1 MCAGWAGREGWEQ
14 SHYPTGRISQG
25 PRLTKLRVILDK
37 FTISAL
43 VLIPLN
49 SVSPAKWMATT
60 KENRMLWSPT
70 NNLCLIFSSLT
81 SIIHQQVN
89 SRARLDRDKGLVVWK
104 THWFYFSIQTDKQ
117 QKPLCLAQ
125 QKGYMYYQRKE
136 DEWIKKGLLKISEC
150 DQINLDL

>member
-25 PRLTKLRVILDK
+25 PLLTKLRVILDK

-49 SVSPAKWMATT
+49 SVSPAEWLATT
-60 KENRMLWSPT
+60 KENRMLWSP

-104 THWFYFSIQTDKQ
+104 TH
-117 QKPLCLAQ
+117 
-125 QKGYMYYQRKE
+125 
-136 DEWIKKGLLKISEC
+136 
-150 DQINLDL
+150 